1 MHDMQSKFT
10 KNKSNKNIRGG
21 RAWCAAPD
29 PPLQDVIGTM

>member
-1 MHDMQSKFT
+1 MICSQNLQKQIQQ
-10 KNKSNKNIRGG
+10 KYQRG